1 MDVFASALA
10 ANPMQ
15 TRQDA
20 VTALLDLIRPLKA
33 FYSAGGALLKV
44 GNTAAHYGEKD
55 ARMEGWA
62 RILWGLGPLF
72 GGDNT
77 ALPADQQAEIAAWAD
92 LYRAGLVHGTDPSH
106 SEYWGDI
113 FDYDQKMVETAALDL
128 ALCLAPDVLWTPLTD
143 AQKQNVYCWLN
154 QMNAHRIRPNN
165 WRFFRILTNMT
176 FARLG
181 LPYDTDQLKD
191 DFGVVEHCYTGGGW
205 YFDGNPGQMDYYIPF
220 AMHFYSLIWSALSP
234 LDADGCAAK
243 LKARSGEFAGDFI
256 QWFADDGAE
265 IPFGRSLTYRFAH
278 AAFFA
283 AYAFAGAQNES
294 IPWGAVRHTV
304 LANLHHW
311 FQYPITDA
319 AGVLTIGY
327 QYPNLLM
334 SEQYNAPGSPYWAF
348 KAFLFLALPADHPF
362 WTAPDATVPHPVQQR
377 QDKPHMLVCHDGGHI
392 TVFPVGQHCMNHG
405 AISAKYEKFVYSNRF
420 GFSVGRGTDLKD
432 GAFDNT
438 LAASPAGM
446 NFYRMRYGTD
456 DFAVTDAYTYAAY
469 TLLPGTT
476 AQSWVVPCGGSWHV
490 RVHKIVTTS
499 PIDIADGGFAL
510 SVEEPF
516 TRRIGA
522 EDGKV
527 LLQQVEDVS
536 GGKAVFLPWGCTAA
550 VSLLGGAQAEF
561 VRTFPN
567 TNLMANLCAVPY
579 LKAALQPGTHILV
592 DAFYARPADADERG
606 GFAAKPFAVRKGNAI
621 EISCADGHTI
631 RIDLEG

>member
-33 FYSAGGALLKV
+33 FYSAGGALLKI
-44 GNTAAHYGEKD
+44 GSTAAHYGEKD

-77 ALPADQQAEIAAWAD
+77 ALPVEQQAEITEWVD
-92 LYRAGLVHGTDPSH
+92 LYRTGLIHGTDPSH
-106 SEYWGDI
+106 PEYWGDI

-128 ALCLAPDVLWTPLTD
+128 ALCLAPDMLWTPLTD
-143 AQKQNVYCWLN
+143 AQKQNVYRWLN
-154 QMNAHRIRPNN
+154 QMNAHRIHPNN

-220 AMHFYSLIWSALSP
+220 AMHFYSLIWSTLSP
-234 LDADGCAAK
+234 LDADGYATK
-243 LKARSGEFAGDFI
+243 LKTRSGEFAGDFI
-256 QWFADDGAE
+256 QWFSDDGAE

-304 LANLHHW
+304 LTNLHHW
-311 FQYPITDA
+311 FQYPITNA

-334 SEQYNAPGSPYWAF
+334 SERYNAPGSPYWAF

-362 WTAPDATVPHPVQQR
+362 CRPGDHPAA
-377 QDKPHMLVCHDGGHI
+377 
-392 TVFPVGQHCMNHG
+392 G
-405 AISAKYEKFVYSNRF
+405 AHR
-420 GFSVGRGTDLKD
+420 L
-432 GAFDNT
+432 
-438 LAASPAGM
+438 
-446 NFYRMRYGTD
+446 
-456 DFAVTDAYTYAAY
+456 
-469 TLLPGTT
+469 
-476 AQSWVVPCGGSWHV
+476 
-490 RVHKIVTTS
+490 
-499 PIDIADGGFAL
+499 
-510 SVEEPF
+510 
-516 TRRIGA
+516 
-522 EDGKV
+522 
-527 LLQQVEDVS
+527 
-536 GGKAVFLPWGCTAA
+536 
-550 VSLLGGAQAEF
+550 
-561 VRTFPN
+561 
-567 TNLMANLCAVPY
+567 
-579 LKAALQPGTHILV
+579 
-592 DAFYARPADADERG
+592 
-606 GFAAKPFAVRKGNAI
+606 
-621 EISCADGHTI
+621 
-631 RIDLEG
+631 